1 VIRNLEI
8 IGQALKD
15 YGINELNQIRPD
27 TAWHQISAMRNV
39 LAHEYLGVDVI
50 MVWETVTAYIE
61 PLQQTLEQILDG

>member
-1 VIRNLEI
+1 MASNFSN
-8 IGQALKD
+8 A
-15 YGINELNQIRPD
+15 Y
-27 TAWHQISAMRNV
+27 V